1 MMQLNN
7 THRAAIISSLVK
19 TTYKERFDALV
30 ASTFAFS
37 MKAWEHEYEALEKT
51 LRSKLTKEQLQRC
64 FSGSPGFV
72 VSLANPREGTDF
84 LNREFL
90 NLPFVEGPC
99 LHNGKVYGNF
109 TLAGEVSNQR
119 HRGNRQR
126 FTAKGKLATIEQQVR
141 GDIDILPDHPLRSEL
156 EQLMRDQESLINE
169 AESFIDDLSRVLTGI
184 TTDKKLEE
192 MLPEAVPYLPVTNK
206 SKSLVPTETI
216 EAVRK
221 RLNTK

>member
-7 THRAAIISSLVK
+7 SHRAAITSGLVK
-19 TTYKERFDALV
+19 ATYKERFDALV
-30 ASTFAFS
+30 ASTFSFA
-37 MKAWEHEYEALEKT
+37 MRAWEHEYESLEKT
-51 LRSKLTKEQLQRC
+51 LRQKLTKEQLQRC
-64 FSGSPGFV
+64 FTGSPRFKL
-72 VSLANPREGTDF
+72 SLSNPREGTDF
-84 LNREFL
+84 FNRQFL
-90 NLPFVEGPC
+90 GMPFIEGPG
-99 LHNGKVYGNF
+99 LHNGKVYTGS
-109 TLAGEVSNQR
+109 TLVGERSNAR
-119 HRGNRQR
+119 NSGYHV
-126 FTAKGKLATIEQQVR
+126 FSAKGKLATIEQQVR